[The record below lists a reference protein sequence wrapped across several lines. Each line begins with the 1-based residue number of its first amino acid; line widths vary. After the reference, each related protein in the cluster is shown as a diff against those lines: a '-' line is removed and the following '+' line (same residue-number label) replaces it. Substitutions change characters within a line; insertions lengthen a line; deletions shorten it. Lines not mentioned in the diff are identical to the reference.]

1 MTGGSARFPKAD
13 HAMESK
19 EGGIVINRD
28 NAGIKGQ
35 INNECIDIPLSEGLK
50 RVTPEN
56 NSLNLMKTVYVILC
70 NGFEEIEAIT
80 PIDLLRRAGANVVL
94 ISTEQ
99 SLEIT
104 GRSDIKI
111 CADRNLENLDAAIV
125 ADVLLLPG
133 GPGHKT
139 LRTDSRVIEL
149 VKAHNSEG
157 KFIAAICAAPVIL
170 KEAGVI
176 PERYTAH
183 FSVTE
188 ELPVIRESEAV
199 CTDGNIITSRGAGT
213 AVKFGLAIVE
223 ALYDTSIAK
232 KIADSIHYA

>member
-1 MTGGSARFPKAD
+1 M
-13 HAMESK
+13 
-19 EGGIVINRD
+19 
-28 NAGIKGQ
+28 
-35 INNECIDIPLSEGLK
+35 
-50 RVTPEN
+50 
-56 NSLNLMKTVYVILC
+56 LMKTVYVLLC

-104 GRSDIKI
+104 GRSGIAI
-111 CADRNLENLDAAIV
+111 SADRNLEDLDAAVV
-125 ADVLLLPG
+125 ADALILPG

-139 LRTDSRVIEL
+139 LRTDPRVIKL
-149 VKAHNSEG
+149 IKTHNSEG

-170 KEAGVI
+170 KEAQVI

-183 FSVTE
+183 FSVTD
-188 ELPVIRESEAV
+188 ELPEIRESEAV

-213 AVKFGLAIVE
+213 AVEFGLALVE
-223 ALYDTSIAK
+223 ALYDTSTAK

>member
-1 MTGGSARFPKAD
+1 M
-13 HAMESK
+13 
-19 EGGIVINRD
+19 
-28 NAGIKGQ
+28 
-35 INNECIDIPLSEGLK
+35 
-50 RVTPEN
+50 
-56 NSLNLMKTVYVILC
+56 LMKTVYVLLC

-104 GRSDIKI
+104 GRSDIEI
-111 CADRNLENLDAAIV
+111 SADRNLEDLDAAV
-125 ADVLLLPG
+125 LADALILPG

-139 LRTDSRVIEL
+139 LRTDPRVIKL
-149 VKAHNSEG
+149 IKMHNTEG

-170 KEAGVI
+170 KEAEII

-183 FSVTE
+183 FSVAE
-188 ELPVIRESEAV
+188 ELPEIRESETV
-199 CTDGNIITSRGAGT
+199 CSDGNIITSRGAGT
-213 AVKFGLAIVE
+213 AVEFGLALVE
-223 ALYDTSIAK
+223 ALYDTSTAK